1 MRICVIGTGYVGLV
15 TGTCFADFGIT
26 VTCVDNVKA
35 KIDALNNGKIPIYE
49 PGLEELV
56 SKNVREGRL
65 SFTTDLATSIRA
77 ATIVFIAVGT
87 PPKDDGGT
95 DLRYIEEVARTIAEN
110 LNGYKVIVTKS
121 TVPVG
126 TGKLIEKIINDMKAE
141 DHNFDIVSNPEFL
154 REGSAIEDFMRP
166 DRVVIGGT
174 SQKAIDL
181 VKELYSPLYLIE
193 TPFVTTD
200 VETSELI
207 KYASNAFLATKIT
220 YINEMANIC
229 EKVGANIH
237 MVAKGMGLDK
247 RIGSKFLHPGPGYGG
262 SCFPKDTL
270 SLASIGAEHGSR
282 FKIVETVI
290 EVNEAR
296 IEYMVEKIKGAFD
309 SSVDGLT
316 IGVLGLAFKPKT
328 DDIRESPA
336 IKIVLRLLEEGVH
349 INAFDPEGMDNARGV
364 LEGVSF
370 CEDPYGAA
378 EGASALLIL
387 TEWNQFRKLD
397 LDRIKE
403 ALKEPVIID
412 LRNVYK
418 PAKMAELGFRYLSV
432 GRE

>member
-15 TGTCFADFGIT
+15 TGTCFADFGVT
-26 VTCVDNVKA
+26 VTCVDNDKG

-56 SKNVREGRL
+56 SANEAEGRL
-65 SFTTDLATSIRA
+65 SFTTDLAGSIRDA
-77 ATIVFIAVGT
+77 EIIFIAVGT
-87 PPKDDGGT
+87 PPKENGET
-95 DLRYIEEVARTIAEN
+95 DLSYVEEVARSIAEN

-126 TGKLIEKIINDMKAE
+126 TGKLIKKIIDEKQKDKHE
-141 DHNFDIVSNPEFL
+141 FDIVSNPEFL

-174 SQKAIDL
+174 SQKAIDM
-181 VKELYSPLYLIE
+181 VKELYSPLYIIE

-220 YINEMANIC
+220 FINEMANIC

-247 RIGSKFLHPGPGYGG
+247 RIGSKFLHAGPGYGG

-282 FKIVETVI
+282 FKIVEAVI
-290 EVNEAR
+290 EVNDMR
-296 IEYMVEKIKGAFD
+296 IGDMVEKIRGALGEL
-309 SSVDGLT
+309 SSKT

-328 DDIRESPA
+328 DDIRDSPA
-336 IKIVLRLLEEGVH
+336 LKIVTKLIEEGAGVR
-349 INAFDPEGMDNARGV
+349 AYDPEGMENAKSELPGSV
-364 LEGVSF
+364 TF
-370 CEDPYGAA
+370 CADPYEAATGAD
-378 EGASALLIL
+378 ALLIL

-397 LDRIKE
+397 FERIKE
-403 ALKEPVIID
+403 LLAAPVIID
-412 LRNVYK
+412 LRNIYK
-418 PAKMAELGFRYLSV
+418 HKQMAAMGFDYTSV
-432 GRE
+432 GR

>member
-1 MRICVIGTGYVGLV
+1 MRISVIGTGYVGLV
-15 TGTCFADFGIT
+15 TGTCFADFGVT
-26 VTCVDNVKA
+26 VTCVDVDEK

-56 SKNVREGRL
+56 TRNAHEGRL
-65 SFTTDLATSIRA
+65 TFTTDLATSIKDS
-77 ATIVFIAVGT
+77 TIVFIAVGT
-87 PPKDDGGT
+87 PPKEDGGT
-95 DLRYIEEVARTIAEN
+95 DLRYIEEVANTIAEN

-126 TGKLIEKIINDMKAE
+126 TGKLIEKIINEAQPGE
-141 DHNFDIVSNPEFL
+141 HNFDIVSNPEFL

-174 SQKAIDL
+174 SQKAIDM

-270 SLASIGAEHGSR
+270 SLANIGKENGSR

-296 IEYMVEKIKGAFD
+296 TEQMVDKIHGALGAD
-309 SSVDGLT
+309 LKGLT
-316 IGVLGLAFKPKT
+316 LGVLGLAFKPKT

-336 IKIVLRLLEEGVH
+336 MKIVERLAADGAT
-349 INAFDPEGMDNARGV
+349 INAYDPEAIANARGE
-364 LEGVSF
+364 LTGVTF
-370 CEDPYGAA
+370 CEDSYEAA
-378 EGASALLIL
+378 KDADALLIL

-397 LDRIKE
+397 LERIKE
-403 ALKEPVIID
+403 LLKEPVIID

-418 PAKMAELGFRYLSV
+418 PGKMADRGFKYFSV
-432 GRE
+432 GR